1 MRSNLSSTG
10 RNHEQL
16 ANNRLMRMGTGEAIR
31 NFLYF
36 TQTSTV
42 QFDVVVNMALSSLTN
57 EGVPLI
63 WFITASL
70 KKL

>member
-1 MRSNLSSTG
+1 
-10 RNHEQL
+10 
-16 ANNRLMRMGTGEAIR
+16 MRMGTGEAIR